1 MKKLIMLALACAA
14 LAYAAE
20 DTRVQKI
27 VPITTGDTTQIFMTV
42 ANVMASMPIKIQMY
56 QNTLV
61 LNGTQESVTSAEQL
75 IKNLMS
81 AAPRERNIEITGY
94 IILASVDWKSEQGHN
109 LPAGGGVANM
119 PADLDP
125 VLKQFRSLLNY
136 KAFHVLDTIILR
148 GRENSI
154 MTSSGFLAVPGVPG
168 STGATVEFRVQRP
181 SVTEDVV
188 HLKDLNLNVRIPTTN
203 VNDKGAVYSNEVR
216 ISTDAD
222 VKAGQKVAIGKASV
236 DANGDALIL
245 VVSAKVVD

>member
-14 LAYAAE
+14 LGYA
-20 DTRVQKI
+20 DDRVQKI
-27 VPITTGDTTQIFMTV
+27 VPITTGDTFQIYGTV
-42 ANVMASMPIKIQMY
+42 ASVMASMPIKIQMY

-61 LNGTQESVTSAEQL
+61 LNGTQESVTAAEQL

-94 IILASVDWKSEQGHN
+94 IILANVQ
-109 LPAGGGVANM
+109 AGDGGANM

-136 KAFHVLDTIILR
+136 KSFRVLDTIILR
-148 GRENSI
+148 GRENSG
-154 MTSSGFLAVPGVPG
+154 MSSGGFLALPGTT
-168 STGATVEFRVQRP
+168 SATADFRVQRP
-181 SVTEDVV
+181 SVTEDIV
-188 HLKDLNLNVRIPTTN
+188 HLKDLNLNVRITTTR
-203 VNDKGAVYSNEVR
+203 VNEKAVTMNEVR

>member
-1 MKKLIMLALACAA
+1 MKKLIMLALACA
-14 LAYAAE
+14 LAYAE

-27 VPITTGDTTQIFMTV
+27 VPITNGDTREILLTV
-42 ANVMASMPIKIQMY
+42 ANVMAAMPVKIQQY

-61 LNGTQESVTSAEQL
+61 LNGTQESVTAAEQL

-94 IILASVDWKSEQGHN
+94 IVLASVEAKPG
-109 LPAGGGVANM
+109 PANM

-136 KAFHVLDTIILR
+136 KSFHVLDTIILR
-148 GRENSI
+148 GRENSG
-154 MTSSGFLAVPGVPG
+154 MSSGGFLAVPGVQQG
-168 STGATVEFRVQRP
+168 STGATVDFRVQRP
-181 SVTEDVV
+181 SVTDDVV
-188 HLKDLNLNVRIPTTN
+188 HLKDLNLSVRIPTAH
-203 VNDKGAVYSNEVR
+203 VNEKGIVINNDVR

>member
-1 MKKLIMLALACAA
+1 MKKLIMLALACAT

-20 DTRVQKI
+20 DARVQKI
-27 VPITTGDTTQIFMTV
+27 VPIPTGDTMQIFSTV
-42 ANVMASMPIKIQMY
+42 ANVMATMPVKIQMY

-61 LNGTQESVTSAEQL
+61 LNGTQEAVTAAEQL

-81 AAPRERNIEITGY
+81 SAPREHNIEITGY
-94 IILASVDWKSEQGHN
+94 IVLATAQG
-109 LPAGGGVANM
+109 GDGSANM

-136 KAFHVLDTIILR
+136 KAFRVLDTVILR
-148 GRENSI
+148 GKENSG
-154 MTSSGFLAVPGVPG
+154 MGSSGFLAVPGAA
-168 STGATVEFRVQRP
+168 GATADFNVQRP
-181 SVTEDVV
+181 SVTDDIV
-188 HLKDLNLNVRIPTTN
+188 HLKNLNLNVRIPTTR
-203 VNDKGAVYSNEVR
+203 VNDKGSVITSDVR
-216 ISTDAD
+216 ISTDTD

>member
-14 LAYAAE
+14 LGYA
-20 DTRVQKI
+20 DDRVQKV
-27 VPITTGDTTQIFMTV
+27 VPIATGDTLQIYSTV
-42 ANVMASMPIKIQMY
+42 SNVMASMPIKIQMY

-61 LNGTQESVTSAEQL
+61 LNGSQESVNAAEQL

-81 AAPRERNIEITGY
+81 AAPRERDIEITGY
-94 IILASVDWKSEQGHN
+94 IILASVDWKSERGQN

-136 KAFHVLDTIILR
+136 KAFHVLDTLILR
-148 GRENSI
+148 GRENSG
-154 MTSSGFLAVPGVPG
+154 MASSGFLAVPGAA
-168 STGATVEFRVQRP
+168 GATADFRVQRP
-181 SVTEDVV
+181 SVTDDVV
-188 HLKDLNLNVRIPTTN
+188 HLKDLTLTVRIPTSRVT
-203 VNDKGAVYSNEVR
+203 DKGIVITNDVR

-236 DANGDALIL
+236 DSNGDALIL

>member
-14 LAYAAE
+14 LGYA
-20 DTRVQKI
+20 DDRVQKI
-27 VPITTGDTTQIFMTV
+27 VPITTGDTFQIYGTV
-42 ANVMASMPIKIQMY
+42 ASVMANMPIKVQMY

-61 LNGTQESVTSAEQL
+61 LNGTTESVTAAEQL

-94 IILASVDWKSEQGHN
+94 IILASVDWKSN
-109 LPAGGGVANM
+109 LLPGGGAANM

-148 GRENSI
+148 GRENSG
-154 MTSSGFLAVPGVPG
+154 MGSSGFLAVPGAA
-168 STGATVEFRVQRP
+168 GATVDFRVQHP
-181 SVTEDVV
+181 SVTDDVV
-188 HLKDLNLNVRIPTTN
+188 HLKDLNLNVRIPTGRANQMGNMITN
-203 VNDKGAVYSNEVR
+203 DVHIG
-216 ISTDAD
+216 TDTD

>member
-1 MKKLIMLALACAA
+1 MKKLIMLAFACAA
-14 LAYAAE
+14 LGYA
-20 DTRVQKI
+20 DDRVQKI
-27 VPITTGDTTQIFMTV
+27 VPITTGDTAQIFSTV
-42 ANVMASMPIKIQMY
+42 ANVMASMPIKIQIY

-61 LNGTQESVTSAEQL
+61 LNGTQESVTAAEQL

-94 IILASVDWKSEQGHN
+94 IILASVDSKSN
-109 LPAGGGVANM
+109 LLPGGGAASM

-148 GRENSI
+148 GRENSG
-154 MTSSGFLAVPGVPG
+154 MSSGGFLAVPG
-168 STGATVEFRVQRP
+168 STGATADFRVQRP

-188 HLKDLNLNVRIPTTN
+188 HLKDLNLNVRIPTSR
-203 VNDKGAVYSNEVR
+203 VNDKGNVITNDVR

>member
-14 LAYAAE
+14 LGCAE
-20 DTRVQKI
+20 DRVQKI

-42 ANVMASMPIKIQMY
+42 SNVMASMPIKIQMY

-61 LNGTQESVTSAEQL
+61 LNGTQESVNAAEQL

-94 IILASVDWKSEQGHN
+94 IVLANVQGGDGSPSV
-109 LPAGGGVANM
+109 

-136 KAFHVLDTIILR
+136 KSFRVLDTIILR
-148 GRENSI
+148 GRENSG
-154 MTSSGFLAVPGVPG
+154 MSSGGFLALPG
-168 STGATVEFRVQRP
+168 STGTTADFRVQRP
-181 SVTEDVV
+181 SVTEDTV
-188 HLKDLNLNVRIPTTN
+188 HLKDLNLTVRITSTR
-203 VNDKGAVYSNEVR
+203 VNEKGAIVMNEVR

>member
-1 MKKLIMLALACAA
+1 MKKLIMLALACAT

-27 VPITTGDTTQIFMTV
+27 VPITTGDTRQIFNAV
-42 ANVMASMPIKIQMY
+42 SNVLAAMPVNIQMY
-56 QNTLV
+56 QDTLV
-61 LNGTQESVTSAEQL
+61 LNGSAETVAAAEQL

-81 AAPRERNIEITGY
+81 SAPRERNIEITGY
-94 IILASVDWKSEQGHN
+94 IILATTQ
-109 LPAGGGVANM
+109 AGDGSANM
-119 PADLDP
+119 PAELDP

-136 KAFHVLDTIILR
+136 KAFRVLDTVILR
-148 GRENSI
+148 GRENRENSG
-154 MTSSGFLAVPGVPG
+154 MGSSGFLAVPGAA
-168 STGATVEFRVQRP
+168 GAMADFKVERP
-181 SVTEDVV
+181 SVTDDVV
-188 HLKDLNLNVRIPTTN
+188 HLKNLKLMVRIPTTR
-203 VNDKGAVYSNEVR
+203 VNANGDVIDNYVT